1 MEVKMVNVFSR
12 LAMVL
17 GVSAMLLAS
26 SHLAIAA
33 GPAQPRGNIIL
44 TVSGALGNAIGDDKA
59 AFDLDMLKALPVTT
73 FKTKT
78 TWTEGEKKFTGV
90 SMQAL
95 LSAVGSTGH
104 VAKSIALN
112 DYGVEIPVSDAVADG
127 PIIAYLMDDKPMPV
141 RDKGPLWI
149 VYPFDA
155 KAEYR
160 TEATYAK
167 SIWQLSRIEL
177 K

>member
-1 MEVKMVNVFSR
+1 MVNMFSR
-12 LAMVL
+12 VALVMSVGL
-17 GVSAMLLAS
+17 VFLTPVTRVSAADLAKPV
-26 SHLAIAA
+26 
-33 GPAQPRGNIIL
+33 GEVIL
-44 TVSGALGNAIGDDKA
+44 TVSGAISNTNGEGKA
-59 AFDLDMLKALPVTT
+59 ALDLDMLKALPVAS

-78 TWTEGEKKFTGV
+78 TWTEGEKTFTGV
-90 SMQAL
+90 SLQAL
-95 LSAVGSTGH
+95 LAAVGSSGTL
-104 VAKSIALN
+104 AKAIALN

-127 PIIAYLMDDKPMPV
+127 PIVAYLMDNQPMSV

-155 KAEYR
+155 KPEYR

-167 SIWQLSRIEL
+167 SIWQLARIEL